1 MKTTINKSPLPLLES
16 PRIQQLQLDK
26 SGCKV
31 YKIVLNA
38 ELHAVKHQQQENLM
52 SARVV
57 GYLLIEFYSQPDIF
71 NDVARITLIS
81 WLTNLCEG
89 KSQHEVI
96 YGNGKHCRD
105 KFLRLFRISTAQY
118 PEPSSHP
125 SRPSFDSLEDMITDS
140 MDYQASMKALAR
152 DGYQC
157 LLTGMIDRT
166 SYINCVG
173 LQAKAEHEKLPLGRL
188 EVAHILN
195 EPTTQG
201 TNPEGDSNVNKTY
214 FTASAL
220 GILES
225 FGFSEF
231 SDKFN
236 KSEGIHE
243 VWNLLSLEHN
253 VHQRFD
259 NFELWFEAT
268 EEPHCYKVCFFDE
281 LDRVSFMSKSS
292 RLCTDPF
299 VVDFSSKDELLPPP
313 HPSLLALHATCAR
326 VAHMSGAA
334 EFFDHIEWDAE
345 EAN

>member
-1 MKTTINKSPLPLLES
+1 MKTTITKSPLPLLES
-16 PRIQQLQLDK
+16 PQIQQLQLDK
-26 SGCKV
+26 SGRKA

-71 NDVARITLIS
+71 NDVARTTLIS

-118 PEPSSHP
+118 PVPSSHP
-125 SRPSFDSLEDMITDS
+125 SRPSFDSLEDMIRHS
-140 MDYQASMKALAR
+140 MGNDYQACMK
-152 DGYQC
+152 
-157 LLTGMIDRT
+157 
-166 SYINCVG
+166 
-173 LQAKAEHEKLPLGRL
+173 AKAEREKLPLARL

-201 TNPEGDSNVNKTY
+201 NDPEGDSS
-214 FTASAL
+214 SAL
-220 GILES
+220 AILES

-268 EEPHCYKVCFFDE
+268 EELHCYKVCFSDE
-281 LDRVSFMSKSS
+281 QDRVSFMSKSS
-292 RLCTDPF
+292 RLCIDSF
-299 VVDFSSKDELLPPP
+299 VVDFSSKDEQLTPP

-326 VAHMSGAA
+326 VAHMSGAT
-334 EFFDHIEWDAE
+334 EFFDQIEWDAE
-345 EAN
+345 EAI